1 MAYKILWYSIPTLHD
16 NTNGAAIHNKILL
29 EALAARGIQVK
40 VLNAMVADDVRGLA
54 IFNRIAHQLNDTP
67 QRKYLQFTDAGV
79 EYVVIKTKGHLAPE
93 VTTADQGQIFS
104 VFVQFL
110 EKFQPDVVMGY
121 SADLFSCILRHEAKI
136 RGIPVVYALCNGL
149 HHTFSFA
156 DCDLIFSPSEA
167 TAKLYHDMDGIDVKA
182 VGQFIY
188 RDRVTSNPNKRD
200 PKYITLVNPAPEKG
214 LAIFVKLA
222 MAYHQKHPEQ
232 RFLVVKSVG
241 NYQRCI
247 AALHY
252 ADGAP
257 FLVSGAPNPIPMI
270 DVAEHTDDIRLVY
283 ALSKVV
289 VTPSVWHES
298 WGCVATEAIFNDIPV
313 LSSKSGGLPEA
324 VREGGILLDA
334 PASTQKDYNCLPNDA
349 EIAPWVEALER
360 LVNEDWTEQC
370 RKASSYND
378 LNQSVDRLMTYLE
391 PLLQKGQ
398 RAKRPLDHSFFFCDR
413 AMKERKQNYA
423 IHMPHLLATSSGESK
438 EKLVVDEQDSS
449 MTAKAAQ
456 SNDANTKAKAKDKPD
471 VSAKGSKNKNKELAA
486 TVMEPSEPEVSADAK
501 AKAKAGQ
508 PAAKAAANKSKTKGK
523 GKDSSGKAAPKASA
537 NTNANANAKAN
548 ASANAKA
555 KAPQSSKPA
564 SEAKAGSSAKATAG
578 AKANASEANKAKA
591 NAKKTRPQGAKKAQ
605 GQEAKSKPASGKQN
619 GAKGQDGAKNQAP
632 AASNSKAKAARKGN
646 KQGNKSA
653 AAESKTAAESSAG
666 APAAPAADNTKQQ
679 K

>member
-438 EKLVVDEQDSS
+438 EKLEVDEQDSS
-449 MTAKAAQ
+449 MTAKTAQ
-456 SNDANTKAKAKDKPD
+456 SNDANTKAKSKDKSD
-471 VSAKGSKNKNKELAA
+471 ASAKGSKNKNKELAA
-486 TVMEPSEPEVSADAK
+486 TVMEPSVKLHE
-501 AKAKAGQ
+501 
-508 PAAKAAANKSKTKGK
+508 
-523 GKDSSGKAAPKASA
+523 
-537 NTNANANAKAN
+537 
-548 ASANAKA
+548 
-555 KAPQSSKPA
+555 
-564 SEAKAGSSAKATAG
+564 
-578 AKANASEANKAKA
+578 
-591 NAKKTRPQGAKKAQ
+591 
-605 GQEAKSKPASGKQN
+605 
-619 GAKGQDGAKNQAP
+619 
-632 AASNSKAKAARKGN
+632 
-646 KQGNKSA
+646 
-653 AAESKTAAESSAG
+653 
-666 APAAPAADNTKQQ
+666 
-679 K
+679 

>member
-313 LSSKSGGLPEA
+313 LASKSGGLPEA

-438 EKLVVDEQDSS
+438 EKLVVDENDSG
-449 MTAKAAQ
+449 TIAKTAQ
-456 SNDANTKAKAKDKPD
+456 SNDANTKAKSKDKSD
-471 VSAKGSKNKNKELAA
+471 ASAKGSKNKELAA
-486 TVMEPSEPEVSADAK
+486 TVMEPSEPETSSEAK
-501 AKAKAGQ
+501 TKAGQ

-537 NTNANANAKAN
+537 NANANANAN
-548 ASANAKA
+548 ASAKAKA

-564 SEAKAGSSAKATAG
+564 SDAKAGSGAKATAG
-578 AKANASEANKAKA
+578 AKANANEASKANAKTAKA
-591 NAKKTRPQGAKKAQ
+591 NAKKTQPQGAKKAQ
-605 GQEAKSKPASGKQN
+605 GQASKAKPASGKQD

-632 AASNSKAKAARKGN
+632 AAQNNKAKAARKGN

>member
-438 EKLVVDEQDSS
+438 EKLEVDEQDSS
-449 MTAKAAQ
+449 MTAKTAQ
-456 SNDANTKAKAKDKPD
+456 SNDANTKAKSKDKSD
-471 VSAKGSKNKNKELAA
+471 ASAKGSKNKNKELAA
-486 TVMEPSEPEVSADAK
+486 TVMEPSEPETSSEAK
-501 AKAKAGQ
+501 TKAGQ

-537 NTNANANAKAN
+537 NTNAKAN

-564 SEAKAGSSAKATAG
+564 SETKAGSGAKATAG

-591 NAKKTRPQGAKKAQ
+591 NAKAGSKRRFFNVPKCKPGRKTD
-605 GQEAKSKPASGKQN
+605 KPFNVGIAVG
-619 GAKGQDGAKNQAP
+619 
-632 AASNSKAKAARKGN
+632 
-646 KQGNKSA
+646 
-653 AAESKTAAESSAG
+653 TAY
-666 APAAPAADNTKQQ
+666 T
-679 K
+679 

>member
-438 EKLVVDEQDSS
+438 EKLEVDEQDSS
-449 MTAKAAQ
+449 MTAKTAQ
-456 SNDANTKAKAKDKPD
+456 SNDANTKAKSKDKSD
-471 VSAKGSKNKNKELAA
+471 ASAKGSKNKNKELAA
-486 TVMEPSEPEVSADAK
+486 TVMEPSEPETSSEAK
-501 AKAKAGQ
+501 TKAGQ

-537 NTNANANAKAN
+537 NTNAKAN

-564 SEAKAGSSAKATAG
+564 SETKAGSGAKATAG

-591 NAKKTRPQGAKKAQ
+591 NAKKTQPQAAKKAQ
-605 GQEAKSKPASGKQN
+605 GQASKAKPASGKQDE
-619 GAKGQDGAKNQAP
+619 AKGQDGAKNQAP

>member
-313 LSSKSGGLPEA
+313 LASKSGGLPEA

-438 EKLVVDEQDSS
+438 EKLVVDENDSG
-449 MTAKAAQ
+449 TIAKTAQ
-456 SNDANTKAKAKDKPD
+456 SNDANTKAKSKDKSD
-471 VSAKGSKNKNKELAA
+471 ASAKGSKNKELAA
-486 TVMEPSEPEVSADAK
+486 TVMEPSEPETSSEAK
-501 AKAKAGQ
+501 TKAGQ

-523 GKDSSGKAAPKASA
+523 GKDSS
-537 NTNANANAKAN
+537 ANANA
-548 ASANAKA
+548 SAKAKA

-564 SEAKAGSSAKATAG
+564 SDAKAGSGAKATAG
-578 AKANASEANKAKA
+578 AKANANEASKANAKTAKA
-591 NAKKTRPQGAKKAQ
+591 NAKKTQPQGAKKAQ
-605 GQEAKSKPASGKQN
+605 GQASKAKPASGKQD

-632 AASNSKAKAARKGN
+632 AAQNNKAKAARKGN

>member
-313 LSSKSGGLPEA
+313 LASKSGGLPEA

-438 EKLVVDEQDSS
+438 EKLVVDENDSG
-449 MTAKAAQ
+449 TIAKTAQ
-456 SNDANTKAKAKDKPD
+456 SNDANTKAKSKDKSD
-471 VSAKGSKNKNKELAA
+471 ASAKGSKNKELAA
-486 TVMEPSEPEVSADAK
+486 TVMEPSEPETSSEAK
-501 AKAKAGQ
+501 TKAGQ

-537 NTNANANAKAN
+537 NAN
-548 ASANAKA
+548 ASAKAKA

-564 SEAKAGSSAKATAG
+564 SDAKAGSGAKATAG
-578 AKANASEANKAKA
+578 AKANANEASKANAKTAKA
-591 NAKKTRPQGAKKAQ
+591 NAKKTQPQGAKKAQ
-605 GQEAKSKPASGKQN
+605 GQASKAKPASGKQD

-632 AASNSKAKAARKGN
+632 AAQNNKAKAARKGN

>member
-283 ALSKVV
+283 AISKVV

-298 WGCVATEAIFNDIPV
+298 WGCVATEANFNDIPV

-334 PASTQKDYNCLPNDA
+334 PASTQQDYNCLPNDA

-449 MTAKAAQ
+449 TAAKAAQ
-456 SNDANTKAKAKDKPD
+456 ANDTNAKAKAKDKAD
-471 VSAKGSKNKNKELAA
+471 AGAKSAKNKNKELAA
-486 TVMEPSEPEVSADAK
+486 TVMEPSEPE
-501 AKAKAGQ
+501 AKAGQ
-508 PAAKAAANKSKTKGK
+508 PEKAAANKSKAKGK
-523 GKDSSGKAAPKASA
+523 GKAAAKA
-537 NTNANANAKAN
+537 NTNAKTK
-548 ASANAKA
+548 S

-564 SEAKAGSSAKATAG
+564 SEAKAEDG
-578 AKANASEANKAKA
+578 AKANATDATKAKA
-591 NAKKTRPQGAKKAQ
+591 NAKKTQSQGAKKAQ
-605 GQEAKSKPASGKQN
+605 GQNQSQGQGAKIKPASGKQD
-619 GAKGQDGAKNQAP
+619 GSKAQDGTKP
-632 AASNSKAKAARKGN
+632 AAQNSKPKAARKGN

-653 AAESKTAAESSAG
+653 AAAPKTAAEPAAE
-666 APAAPAADNTKQQ
+666 APAPASAKTKQP

>member
-1 MAYKILWYSIPTLHD
+1 M
-16 NTNGAAIHNKILL
+16 
-29 EALAARGIQVK
+29 
-40 VLNAMVADDVRGLA
+40 
-54 IFNRIAHQLNDTP
+54 
-67 QRKYLQFTDAGV
+67 
-79 EYVVIKTKGHLAPE
+79 VIKTKGHLAPE

-438 EKLVVDEQDSS
+438 EKLEVDEQDSS
-449 MTAKAAQ
+449 MTAKTAQ
-456 SNDANTKAKAKDKPD
+456 SNDANTKAKSKDKSD
-471 VSAKGSKNKNKELAA
+471 ASAKGSKNKNKELAA
-486 TVMEPSEPEVSADAK
+486 TVMEPSEPETSSEAK
-501 AKAKAGQ
+501 TKAGQ

-537 NTNANANAKAN
+537 NMLALTLRLKPHRAPSLRLRPRPDLALKPQLGPKPTLVKPTRPRLMLRRLSRKRLRKLKVKLPRPNQLPANRMGLRAKMVPRIKPQLPQIVRLKLLVRATN
-548 ASANAKA
+548 
-555 KAPQSSKPA
+555 
-564 SEAKAGSSAKATAG
+564 KATSQQQL
-578 AKANASEANKAKA
+578 NL
-591 NAKKTRPQGAKKAQ
+591 RPLLSLQQ
-605 GQEAKSKPASGKQN
+605 VHLQP
-619 GAKGQDGAKNQAP
+619 P
-632 AASNSKAKAARKGN
+632 NSKNRGN
-646 KQGNKSA
+646 YGVHPVRSL
-653 AAESKTAAESSAG
+653 
-666 APAAPAADNTKQQ
+666 
-679 K
+679 

>member
-283 ALSKVV
+283 AISKVV

-298 WGCVATEAIFNDIPV
+298 WGCVATEANFNDIPV

-438 EKLVVDEQDSS
+438 EKLVVDENDSGT
-449 MTAKAAQ
+449 TANAAQ
-456 SNDANTKAKAKDKPD
+456 TNDTNTKAKAKAKDKSD
-471 VSAKGSKNKNKELAA
+471 ASSKGSKNKNKELAA
-486 TVMEPSEPEVSADAK
+486 TVMEPSEPENTAKSK
-501 AKAKAGQ
+501 AKTEQ
-508 PAAKAAANKSKTKGK
+508 PAAKAAANKNKAQGK
-523 GKDSSGKAAPKASA
+523 GKDSSGKAAAK
-537 NTNANANAKAN
+537 TNANAT
-548 ASANAKA
+548 NAKA

-564 SEAKAGSSAKATAG
+564 SEAKAEAG
-578 AKANASEANKAKA
+578 AKANATDATKAKA
-591 NAKKTRPQGAKKAQ
+591 NAKKTQSQGAKKAQ
-605 GQEAKSKPASGKQN
+605 GQNQSQGQGAKIKPASGKQD
-619 GAKGQDGAKNQAP
+619 GSKAQDGTKP
-632 AASNSKAKAARKGN
+632 AAQNSKPKAARKGN

-653 AAESKTAAESSAG
+653 AAAPKTAAEPAAE
-666 APAAPAADNTKQQ
+666 APAPAPASASAKTKQP

>member
-1 MAYKILWYSIPTLHD
+1 MQIMRDS
-16 NTNGAAIHNKILL
+16 
-29 EALAARGIQVK
+29 
-40 VLNAMVADDVRGLA
+40 
-54 IFNRIAHQLNDTP
+54 RI
-67 QRKYLQFTDAGV
+67 RK
-79 EYVVIKTKGHLAPE
+79 
-93 VTTADQGQIFS
+93 
-104 VFVQFL
+104 
-110 EKFQPDVVMGY
+110 
-121 SADLFSCILRHEAKI
+121 
-136 RGIPVVYALCNGL
+136 
-149 HHTFSFA
+149 
-156 DCDLIFSPSEA
+156 
-167 TAKLYHDMDGIDVKA
+167 
-182 VGQFIY
+182 
-188 RDRVTSNPNKRD
+188 
-200 PKYITLVNPAPEKG
+200 KG

-438 EKLVVDEQDSS
+438 EKLVVDENDSG
-449 MTAKAAQ
+449 TIAKTAQ
-456 SNDANTKAKAKDKPD
+456 SNDANTKAKSKDKSD
-471 VSAKGSKNKNKELAA
+471 ASAKGSKNKELAA
-486 TVMEPSEPEVSADAK
+486 TVMEPSEPETSSEAK
-501 AKAKAGQ
+501 TKAGQ

-537 NTNANANAKAN
+537 NAN
-548 ASANAKA
+548 ASAKAKA

-564 SEAKAGSSAKATAG
+564 SDAKAGSGAKATAG
-578 AKANASEANKAKA
+578 AKANANEASKANAKTAKA
-591 NAKKTRPQGAKKAQ
+591 NAKKTQPQGAKKAQ
-605 GQEAKSKPASGKQN
+605 GQASKAKPASGKQDV
-619 GAKGQDGAKNQAP
+619 AKGQDGAKNQAP
-632 AASNSKAKAARKGN
+632 AAQNNKAKAARKGN

>member
-370 RKASSYND
+370 RQASSYND

-438 EKLVVDEQDSS
+438 EKLVVDENDSGT
-449 MTAKAAQ
+449 TAKTAQ
-456 SNDANTKAKAKDKPD
+456 SNDANTKAKSKDKSD
-471 VSAKGSKNKNKELAA
+471 ASAKGSKNKNKELAA
-486 TVMEPSEPEVSADAK
+486 TVIEPSEPETSSEAK
-501 AKAKAGQ
+501 TKAGQ

-523 GKDSSGKAAPKASA
+523 GKDSSVKAAPKASA
-537 NTNANANAKAN
+537 NTNAKAN
-548 ASANAKA
+548 ASAKA

-564 SEAKAGSSAKATAG
+564 SDAKAGSGAKATAG
-578 AKANASEANKAKA
+578 AKANANEASKANAKTAKA
-591 NAKKTRPQGAKKAQ
+591 NAKKTQPQGAKKAQ
-605 GQEAKSKPASGKQN
+605 GQASKAKPASGKQD

-632 AASNSKAKAARKGN
+632 AAQNNKAKAARKGN

-653 AAESKTAAESSAG
+653 SAESKTAAESSAG

>member
-136 RGIPVVYALCNGL
+136 RGMPVVYALCNGL

-283 ALSKVV
+283 AISKGVA
-289 VTPSVWHES
+289 TPSVWHES
-298 WGCVATEAIFNDIPV
+298 WGCVATEANFNDIPV

-449 MTAKAAQ
+449 TAAKAAQ
-456 SNDANTKAKAKDKPD
+456 ANDTNAKAKAKDKAD
-471 VSAKGSKNKNKELAA
+471 AGAKSAKNKNKELAA
-486 TVMEPSEPEVSADAK
+486 TVMEPSEPE
-501 AKAKAGQ
+501 AKAGQ
-508 PAAKAAANKSKTKGK
+508 PEKAAANKSKAKGK
-523 GKDSSGKAAPKASA
+523 GKAAAKA
-537 NTNANANAKAN
+537 NTNAKTK
-548 ASANAKA
+548 S

-564 SEAKAGSSAKATAG
+564 SEAKAEDG
-578 AKANASEANKAKA
+578 AKANATDATKAKA
-591 NAKKTRPQGAKKAQ
+591 NAKKTQSQGAKKAQ
-605 GQEAKSKPASGKQN
+605 GQNQSQGQGAKIKPASGKQD
-619 GAKGQDGAKNQAP
+619 GSKAQDGTKP
-632 AASNSKAKAARKGN
+632 AAQNSKPKAARKGN

-653 AAESKTAAESSAG
+653 AAAPKTAAEPAAE
-666 APAAPAADNTKQQ
+666 APAPASAKTKQP